1 MQNALDIVKNYRA
14 RGDLARILRRQ
25 AFVIRENPLSTPMQ
39 MKEADTLMESAE
51 AIRAELSDH
60 GDQDD
65 NVLPE
70 DLVYDNLV
78 CGYRR

>member
-1 MQNALDIVKNYRA
+1 M
-14 RGDLARILRRQ
+14 
-25 AFVIRENPLSTPMQ
+25 E
-39 MKEADTLMESAE
+39 MKEADTLMESVE

-65 NVLPE
+65 NTLPQ